1 MPTSSSLQRFP
12 SRHAPS
18 GRALFAQLLAGTA
31 AVLAVACTSNA
42 NSATLTPPP
51 TSFAVNPCSV
61 SGTLQLA
68 VAQTARVDCSNGGT
82 TVTVAGNGASYL
94 VVPEFAT
101 DQGVNTPVTYSLAAG
116 DAVTPSLVPAASLAP
131 SASGAAG
138 TVPVPHPNLR
148 QMAFDGTLRARGTR
162 MAAAGAFRKT
172 SMQARASFSIAAA
185 TVPAV
190 GSVRSF
196 HVLSSYQNNNYQWKS
211 VGAKLAYAGNDMLLY
226 VDTLAPA
233 GGFTPAQLQQFGQY
247 FDQTLY
253 PIDTANF
260 GPPSDLDGNGHVIM
274 LMSPVVNGLSP
285 SAQCQTQG
293 YVAGFFNSEDFAPVS
308 SDTNSNQGEIFYS
321 IVPDPSGTASCTHS
335 VSQVE
340 FDIPATFL
348 HELQHL
354 VNFSQHVVLHNGSPE
369 QGWLDEGLSLVAE
382 EEGAVHYEQ
391 LCPPPNCRTDPSQ
404 LFPDSAES
412 FVQGFLYDSYEYAL
426 LPDTSSVTLHS
437 DSDNGFSW
445 RGGDWLLLRWLG
457 DQTNNAVYRK
467 LEDTYATGVPN
478 IENAMGGQSFPTLF
492 ADFGLAVYTDSLPGL
507 PRNTAPAADR
517 FVSRNVSQLWARLFA
532 TSGPATDIPYARPV
546 QLFSITTDTAS
557 SIMSPGTTSY
567 YRLDTPQGAATVTL
581 QFSAPGV
588 HALATA
594 LHPQLAIFRLPAGQ

>member
-1 MPTSSSLQRFP
+1 MPTSSTPRVSVLPHGPGAR
-12 SRHAPS
+12 SVVV
-18 GRALFAQLLAGTA
+18 QLLAGLA
-31 AVLAVACTSNA
+31 AVFAVACGGSTPA
-42 NSATLTPPP
+42 GPTLPS
-51 TSFAVNPCSV
+51 TSFKVNPCSV

-68 VAQTARVDCSNGGT
+68 VAQAARVDCSNGGT

-101 DQGVNTPVTYSLAAG
+101 DQAVNSPVTYSLAAG
-116 DAVTPSLVPAASLAP
+116 DAATPSLVPAASLVP
-131 SASGAAG
+131 PTGGATGG
-138 TVPVPHPNLR
+138 TVPMPHPNRR
-148 QMAFDGTLRARGTR
+148 QMAFDATLRARAAR
-162 MAAAGAFRKT
+162 MAAAGTFRKT

-196 HVLSSYQNNNYQWKS
+196 HVLSSFQNNNYQWKS
-211 VGAKLAYAGNDMLLY
+211 VDAKLAYAGNDILLY

-233 GGFTPAQLQQFGQY
+233 GGFTNTQLQQFGQY

-260 GPPSDLDGNGHVIM
+260 GPPSDIDGNGHVIM

-293 YVAGFFNSEDFAPVS
+293 YIAGFFNSEDFAGSTDP
-308 SDTNSNQGEIFYS
+308 NSNQGEIFYS
-321 IVPDPSGTASCTHS
+321 IVPDPSGVASCTHT

-354 VNFSQHVVLHNGSPE
+354 VNFSQHVVVHGGSPE

-391 LCPPPNCRTDPSQ
+391 LYPPPSGRTDPSQ

-412 FVQGFLYDSYEYAL
+412 FVQGFLYDSYQYAL

-478 IENAMGGQSFPTLF
+478 IENAMGQPFPTLF
-492 ADFGLAVYTDSLPGL
+492 ADFGLALYTDSLPGL

-517 FVSRNVSQLWARLFA
+517 FATRNVSQLWARLFA
-532 TSGPATDIPYARPV
+532 TAGPASDIPYARPL
-546 QLFSITTDTAS
+546 QLFPITTDTAS
-557 SIMSPGTTSY
+557 SIMSPGTTAF
-567 YRLDTPQGAATVTL
+567 YRLDTPQGAATVTI
-581 QFSAPGV
+581 QFSAPGA

-594 LHPQLAIFRLPAGQ
+594 LQPQLAIFRLPAGQ